1 MAKKKQKQA
10 EPVEDDKKVSNEVR
24 KWLTRIEYAQR
35 YKKKISEKYHWER
48 LIEEYRGYFAGLQDS
63 MDIYIPSLNDI
74 FAYVKSE
81 IPALY
86 LRDPKIKCNPKKGS
100 SILSSKILE
109 KALNYLWRTKR
120 IKRENRKNIF
130 DVLLV
135 GHSWFKSGYTG
146 KFGAV
151 EDGNGNT
158 FEFIESEDFFGY
170 RVPYSNITFNPDS
183 NDPPYDCTWIAHEVY
198 IPLDELQANKT
209 FQNTNKIQATVMTD
223 YDTGNKDP
231 LADRNRFDPD
241 LKMAKVY
248 EVWDKKSQTVFTIA
262 AGVDE
267 YLREPK
273 KWPYE
278 MRGFPFSFLRFN
290 DDLMCPYGIPDCF
303 MFEQLVIER
312 MKIRGAEFDHLKR
325 FNRQLLLAKGHMD
338 QDAKDQ
344 YSQAI
349 TGAVIEVNTQGQ
361 PLSNIVSPIP
371 YPPLPSDI
379 YAIEDRTA
387 QDIINISGQSNI
399 DRGGT
404 QKTSTRSLG
413 ELEEIRKGGQN
424 RRSDKIDLVED
435 FIEDIAHNQAAL
447 LQQLADQ
454 PFFIKIAGDDQDGQ
468 IEGLA
473 SRPSSQGPGAVTQP
487 NGFTFT
493 KEDIQGEFDFEVVAG
508 STTPL
513 DHSQIM
519 QILDMMLATLQKAQI
534 PPGPIHK
541 YIFEE
546 IADELDMPGLK
557 KAVLEQEQQL
567 AAQQQAA
574 QQAQEQQQQLMTGQA
589 AAEMQIKAE
598 REATKQMQVQ
608 LQAHQQFNPQK
619 EEAPKEEATKVSESI
634 SFKDLPPEGAV
645 QMAAQAGITITTDQ
659 VAKLQEQARQ
669 ALDAKAKAKQTKG
682 DK

>member
-1 MAKKKQKQA
+1 MAKKNKKQESEEK
-10 EPVEDDKKVSNEVR
+10 DKKSQEVSHEIS
-24 KWLTRIEYAQR
+24 KWLKRIEYAQR
-35 YKKKISEKYHWER
+35 YKKKISEKYHWEQ
-48 LIEEYRGYFAGLQDS
+48 LAEEYRGYFAGLQDNT
-63 MDIYIPSLNDI
+63 DIYIPSLNDI

-86 LRDPKIKCNPKKGS
+86 LRDPKIKVNPKKGS

-109 KALNYLWRTKR
+109 KAINYLWRTKR

-146 KFGAV
+146 KFGTV

-198 IPLDELQANKT
+198 IPLEELQANKT
-209 FQNTNKIQATVMTD
+209 FQNTDQVQASIVTESD
-223 YDTGNKDP
+223 HGHKDP
-231 LADRNRFDPD
+231 LSDRNRFDPD
-241 LKMAKVY
+241 AKMARIY

-262 AGVDE
+262 PGVDA

-312 MKIRGAEFDHLKR
+312 MKLRASEFDHLKR

-338 QDAKDQ
+338 QDSKDQ
-344 YSQAI
+344 FSQAI
-349 TGAVIEVNTQGQ
+349 TGAVIEVNANGQ
-361 PLSNIVSPIP
+361 PLSNIVTPIP
-371 YPPLPSDI
+371 YPPLPPDI
-379 YAIEDRTA
+379 YAIEDRVN
-387 QDIINISGQSNI
+387 QDIVNISGQSAV
-399 DRGGT
+399 DRGGA
-404 QKTSTRSLG
+404 QKTTTRSLG

-424 RRSDKIDLVED
+424 RRSDKLDLVED
-435 FIEDIAHNQAAL
+435 FVEDIASNQAAL

-468 IEGLA
+468 IENIQA
-473 SRPSSQGPGAVTQP
+473 RPSASQPGAVTQS

-493 KEDIQGEFDFEVVAG
+493 KEDIKGEFDFEVVAG

-513 DHSQIM
+513 DHQQIM
-519 QILDMMLATLQKAQI
+519 QILSTMLDTLQKAGIQ
-534 PPGPIHK
+534 PGPIHK
-541 YIFEE
+541 FIMEE

-557 KAVLEQEQQL
+557 RAVLEQEQMMIKQQQD
-567 AAQQQAA
+567 AQQQ
-574 QQAQEQQQQLMTGQA
+574 QDTMMHLQSGQA
-589 AAEMQIKAE
+589 AAELQIKAE
-598 REATKQMQVQ
+598 REATKQSQVV
-608 LQAHQQFNPQK
+608 LQGIQQMNPRKEEEKAEPQK
-619 EEAPKEEATKVSESI
+619 ISESI
-634 SFKDLPPEGAV
+634 SFKDLPPEGQI
-645 QMAAQAGITITTDQ
+645 QMAAQAGITLTSEQ
-659 VAKLQEQARQ
+659 VKKLQD
-669 ALDAKAKAKQTKG
+669 LAKAPKSS